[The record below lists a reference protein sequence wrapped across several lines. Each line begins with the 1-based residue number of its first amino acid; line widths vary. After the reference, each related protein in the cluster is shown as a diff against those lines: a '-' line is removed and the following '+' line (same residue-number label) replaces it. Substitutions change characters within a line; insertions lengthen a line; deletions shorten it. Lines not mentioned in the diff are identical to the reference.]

1 MSLFLKK
8 HLHST
13 TEELFQASLSGI
25 TVGLAQLPEAISFA
39 FVAGVEPTAGLHAA
53 WIVCLFQ
60 FIWR

>member
-39 FVAGVEPTAGLHAA
+39 FVV
-53 WIVCLFQ
+53 F
-60 FIWR
+60 